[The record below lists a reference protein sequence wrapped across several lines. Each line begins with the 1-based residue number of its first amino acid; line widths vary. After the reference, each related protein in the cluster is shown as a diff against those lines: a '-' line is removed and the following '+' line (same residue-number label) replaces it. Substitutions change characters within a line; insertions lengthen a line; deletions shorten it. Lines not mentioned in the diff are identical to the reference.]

1 MSGLPKVNIIIR
13 NGGLAGA
20 AGTNDQVCGLIL
32 QAPVQPS
39 GLALAT
45 PQQINSLSDA
55 EGLGITA
62 SFDSTN
68 TTNCHKQ
75 IADFYSVKDADGNY
89 LNVGKELWIMIV
101 VNTTLMAT
109 VLDVTQLTMA
119 YALINASNGRIKML
133 GVSRKPVGSYS
144 PTYTGQ
150 LDVDVTNART
160 KAQALREY
168 FKGVYKPFR
177 VLIDGRDFQGTL
189 ASLTNLRAEAN
200 NGVGVVLG
208 ADVVSTKESLVGL
221 ALGKFAA
228 GPVQRNI
235 GRVKDGN
242 IGISAAFFNGTVLVT
257 DIKDIDMA
265 TLDGVHDKGY
275 IFPRKHAGL
284 DGYYWNDD
292 PSASPLTDDF
302 AQLSRGRIIDKA
314 LVIAYQ
320 TYVNELN
327 DDLEVDEQGKI
338 SAGVAKYYQA
348 VIETALRNAFF
359 GGTFGAEVSN
369 IKVVVDPNQ
378 NIITTNKIVVTVY
391 IQPKAYSKT
400 IEVSLGLTAVT
411 G

>member
-1 MSGLPKVNIIIR
+1 MGLPKVNITIR

-32 QAPVQPS
+32 QSPVQAS

-45 PQQINSLSDA
+45 PAQINSLSDA
-55 EGLGITA
+55 VALGITA
-62 SFDSTN
+62 AFDTTNSTN
-68 TTNCHKQ
+68 CYKQ
-75 IADFYSVKDADGNY
+75 ISDFYSIKDANGNFV
-89 LNVGKELWIMIV
+89 NVGKELWIMIV

-109 VLDVTQLTMA
+109 VLDVTSTTLA
-119 YALINASNGRIKML
+119 YALINAASGRIKML
-133 GVSRKPVGSYS
+133 GVSRKPVGSYTA
-144 PTYTGQ
+144 TYTGQ

-160 KAQALREY
+160 KAQALRDY
-168 FKGVYKPFR
+168 FAGVYKPFR

-189 ASLTNLRAEAN
+189 GSLTNLRAEAN
-200 NGVGVVLG
+200 SGVGVVLG

-242 IGISAAFFNGTVLVT
+242 IGISAAFFNGATLLT
-257 DIKDIDMA
+257 DIKDIDLA
-265 TLDGVHDKGY
+265 TLDAVHDKGY

-284 DGYYWNDD
+284 DGYYFNDD
-292 PSASPLTDDF
+292 PSAAPLTDDF
-302 AQLSRGRIIDKA
+302 GQLSRGRIIDKA
-314 LVIAYQ
+314 VVIAYQ
-320 TYVNELN
+320 TYVLELN
-327 DDLEVDEQGKI
+327 DDLEVDAAGKI

-359 GGTFGAEVSN
+359 GGTFGAEVSD
-369 IKVVVDPNQ
+369 ISVVVDPNQ
-378 NIITTNKIVVTVY
+378 NIVTTNKITVKVY